1 MAEAKWFEA
10 LAADERAMAMQLA
23 MLPPAYALLHD
34 LRLPGSKGNVD
45 HLVVGPGGAFVVVLR
60 RCSHIVEFRDGELWA
75 DSRSLSD
82 VLAAAKVEA
91 QLLTQLLRTPVVGVV
106 ALLDATL
113 PTAVPAKVA
122 GVLVCTGDLIAR
134 VVTRG
139 SHTLLPPHQVAEVS
153 ERALPL
159 LHNTGSVP
167 RTESSLGVQAE
178 PAPDW
183 SVVPVVPPHVPTLAQ
198 SMKGRLATEPPMKK
212 ARRGESA
219 AAAPT
224 PTRHRVPA
232 PTPTRE
238 KSGRSRSIRFI
249 AAALVTMCVLAV
261 GFGSLVKAIWS
272 DDNAEVAATPTTVRP
287 ATAATARDTSLF
299 ASTSSAR
306 AASSA
311 PDVSFAAS
319 CPVPGGGW
327 QLSPVWPGDVPGL
340 VRYEIELQNL
350 DATWSALPPIDSPL
364 SAWTSL
370 VGQAANAAYTMRVTA
385 VLADSRVASEPT
397 IVTAPATDC

>member
-1 MAEAKWFEA
+1 
-10 LAADERAMAMQLA
+10 
-23 MLPPAYALLHD
+23 
-34 LRLPGSKGNVD
+34 
-45 HLVVGPGGAFVVVLR
+45 
-60 RCSHIVEFRDGELWA
+60 
-75 DSRSLSD
+75 
-82 VLAAAKVEA
+82 
-91 QLLTQLLRTPVVGVV
+91 
-106 ALLDATL
+106 
-113 PTAVPAKVA
+113 
-122 GVLVCTGDLIAR
+122 
-134 VVTRG
+134 
-139 SHTLLPPHQVAEVS
+139 
-153 ERALPL
+153 
-159 LHNTGSVP
+159 
-167 RTESSLGVQAE
+167 
-178 PAPDW
+178 
-183 SVVPVVPPHVPTLAQ
+183 
-198 SMKGRLATEPPMKK
+198 
-212 ARRGESA
+212 
-219 AAAPT
+219 
-224 PTRHRVPA
+224 
-232 PTPTRE
+232 
-238 KSGRSRSIRFI
+238 
-249 AAALVTMCVLAV
+249 MCVLAV

>member
-1 MAEAKWFEA
+1 MAEARWFEA

-60 RCSHIVEFRDGELWA
+60 RCSHTVEFRDGELWA
-75 DSRSLSD
+75 DSQSLSD

-91 QLLTQLLRTPVVGVV
+91 QLLAQLLRTPVVGVV
-106 ALLDATL
+106 ALLDASL
-113 PTAVPAKVA
+113 PAAIPAKVS

-159 LHNTGSVP
+159 LHSTGSVP

-183 SVVPVVPPHVPTLAQ
+183 SVVPVVPPHVLTSAQ
-198 SMKGRLATEPPMKK
+198 SMKGRLATEPPSKK

-219 AAAPT
+219 AVAPT
-224 PTRHRVPA
+224 PSRHGVPA

-238 KSGRSRSIRFI
+238 KSGRSRSIRFV
-249 AAALVTMCVLAV
+249 AAALVTMCLLAV
-261 GFGSLVKAIWS
+261 GLGSLVNAIWS

-287 ATAATARDTSLF
+287 ATAATARDAGLS

-306 AASSA
+306 AASPA
-311 PDVSFAAS
+311 PAVAFAAS